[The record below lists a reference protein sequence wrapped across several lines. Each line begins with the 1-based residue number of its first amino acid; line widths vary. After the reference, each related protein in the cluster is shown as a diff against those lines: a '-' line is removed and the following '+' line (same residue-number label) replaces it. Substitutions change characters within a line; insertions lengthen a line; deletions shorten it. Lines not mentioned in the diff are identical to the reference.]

1 MMEQPAPLEPRPIS
15 IVGGGLAGLAAAW
28 EFVEAGRGKD
38 VTLFERD
45 DRLGGRVHAVDLD
58 GVVMELGGFM
68 VFSWYRELRALLQ
81 ATGLEDELIKYRTT
95 RQYFEQPDGGYQG
108 YARTPLRQLVPLRA
122 RVRLL
127 PMHLTGKLN
136 IYHPDLS
143 LYREDTADSFYR
155 RVTSPNLDAP
165 RLLDALFAGYTYAE
179 TSQLQ
184 TPIYLPLAPMI
195 VLRGGF
201 DRVWTLPGGMG
212 RLIEAVTKRL
222 IDAGVQIC
230 TQTQVIAC
238 DNTTITVTRD
248 GQTTAM
254 DADIVILASG
264 ITDPVLYQV
273 LPEAVRPQRD
283 CTHHWS
289 VVWESSE
296 AVRIDGDDNWGTIY
310 NASRSSDVAPHVACY
325 GHASAIQ
332 DHGDRHLVIGYL
344 RIHPDDT
351 HAYDAAEAAR
361 LATVQLR
368 RELEVPADTSV
379 VATYEWKPT
388 MPVTTIELLET
399 IRRHDGRDGRW
410 FAGDHLGAPSME
422 VAVFTGRAA
431 AKRVLAT
438 SEPK

>member
-1 MMEQPAPLEPRPIS
+1 
-15 IVGGGLAGLAAAW
+15 
-28 EFVEAGRGKD
+28 
-38 VTLFERD
+38 
-45 DRLGGRVHAVDLD
+45 
-58 GVVMELGGFM
+58 
-68 VFSWYRELRALLQ
+68 
-81 ATGLEDELIKYRTT
+81 
-95 RQYFEQPDGGYQG
+95 
-108 YARTPLRQLVPLRA
+108 
-122 RVRLL
+122 
-127 PMHLTGKLN
+127 
-136 IYHPDLS
+136 
-143 LYREDTADSFYR
+143 
-155 RVTSPNLDAP
+155 
-165 RLLDALFAGYTYAE
+165 
-179 TSQLQ
+179 
-184 TPIYLPLAPMI
+184 
-195 VLRGGF
+195 
-201 DRVWTLPGGMG
+201 
-212 RLIEAVTKRL
+212 
-222 IDAGVQIC
+222 
-230 TQTQVIAC
+230 
-238 DNTTITVTRD
+238 
-248 GQTTAM
+248 M